1 MENNTITIPMDEYK
15 ELVRKAVCFD
25 ILRELSAKAAITAT
39 WKTHFSGLRKIRSRH
54 NDSENINSR
63 YEP

>member
-25 ILRELSAKAAITAT
+25 ILRETESKSSYHSDVENALFRFDEEVK
-39 WKTHFSGLRKIRSRH
+39 
-54 NDSENINSR
+54 NDDTV
-63 YEP
+63 

>member
-25 ILRELSAKAAITAT
+25 ILKKAKKDSCYLDELEKALFKDDTEV
-39 WKTHFSGLRKIRSRH
+39 K
-54 NDSENINSR
+54 NDDTV
-63 YEP
+63 

>member
-25 ILRELSAKAAITAT
+25 ILRETE
-39 WKTHFSGLRKIRSRH
+39 RKSNYH
-54 NDSENINSR
+54 SDLENALFR
-63 YEP
+63 FEKDKEQA